1 MPFANLEISYPLIID
16 RRCADL
22 AREFDH
28 LRNKRIEVV
37 GTPCHEKFHGLGLG
51 ALDGTQHDIAEI
63 QQSRALG
70 DDAHPHAGVNERH
83 DGMNLGQLLDVV
95 RCDAGFGEQI
105 SDRVAKIISFVR

>member
-1 MPFANLEISYPLIID
+1 MAFANFEISYSLIVN
-16 RRCADL
+16 RRGADL

-37 GTPCHEKFHGLGLG
+37 RAPRHEKLHGLGLR
-51 ALDGTQHDIAEI
+51 ALDRTQHDITEI

-70 DDAHPHAGVNERH
+70 DDAYAHAGVNERH
-83 DGMNLGQLLDVV
+83 NGMNLGQLLDVV
-95 RCDAGFGEQI
+95 RRDAGLGEQI